1 MKNSLTFLIALILVL
16 PVGATTTVNP
26 NEQNLHILNRLTFG
40 PRPGDLESLKKIG
53 VEAYLQQQLHPENLA
68 EAESVVAF
76 TRRSDAY
83 RMTVPQLFQEYGP
96 PAAKLARRKTMQ
108 TTIVYDRRSNNNSKK
123 NFQDAIQ
130 NDVTEG
136 KILRALASPKQLQEV
151 MTDFWFNHFNVCAN
165 KGFDKIWIG
174 SYEEGAIRPHALG
187 KFRDLVEATCH
198 HPAML
203 YYLDN
208 WQNSAPGAK
217 GSKGQFAGLNE
228 NYARELMELHT
239 LGVDG
244 GYTQKDVTELAR
256 VLTGLG
262 LAKSD
267 KSGFVGDTKT
277 GCYFDATRHDFGVK
291 HLLGHTINGSG
302 EGEIE
307 EALTILLRH
316 PSTAHHICY
325 QLAQYFISDVPPKA
339 LVDKLAAVFTSSDGD
354 TKAVLNV
361 LFHSPEFYQTANEE
375 NKFKSPFRYVIST
388 LRAADARPGRY
399 EFVNKFLKSQGM
411 PLYECLTPD
420 GYKNTRDAW
429 CNPDTLLK
437 RINFATSV
445 ATGEIP
451 EVPLYAIEYRRLGA
465 TLGGIFSARTVKVIM
480 KSPDQIRSA
489 LILGSPDFM
498 KY

>member
-1 MKNSLTFLIALILVL
+1 MKKPLALLSVVL
-16 PVGATTTVNP
+16 LALPAFSATTVNP
-26 NEQNLHILNRLTFG
+26 NAQNLHILNRLTFG
-40 PRPGDLESLKKIG
+40 PKPGDLERLQAVG
-53 VEAYLQQQLHPENLA
+53 FEAYLQQQLHPETLR
-68 EAESVVAF
+68 ESDSVLAF
-76 TRRSDAY
+76 THRSDAY
-83 RMTVPQLFQEYGP
+83 RMSVPQLFQEYGP
-96 PAAKLARRKTMQ
+96 PAAKMARQSAMQ
-108 TTIVYDRRSNNNSKK
+108 TTIVYDRRSNNRQKK
-123 NFQDAIQ
+123 NFQDTITR
-130 NDVTEG
+130 DVTGG
-136 KILRALASPKQLQEV
+136 KILRALESQKQLQEV

-165 KGFDKIWIG
+165 KGFDRIWIG
-174 SYEEGAIRPHALG
+174 AYEEGAIRPHALG
-187 KFRDLVEATCH
+187 KFKDLVEATCH

-244 GYTQKDVTELAR
+244 GYSQKDVTELAR

-267 KSGFVGDTKT
+267 KTGFVGDTKT

-291 HLLGHTINGSG
+291 RIMGHTINGSG

-307 EALTILLRH
+307 EALNILLRH
-316 PSTAHHICY
+316 PSTARHISY
-325 QLAQYFISDVPPKA
+325 QLAQYFVSDTPSPA
-339 LVDKLAAVFTSSDGD
+339 LVEKLATVFSSSDGD
-354 TKAVLNV
+354 IKAVLST
-361 LFHSPEFYQTANEE
+361 LFHSPEFFQAANED

-388 LRAADARPGRY
+388 LRAADARPGHY
-399 EFVNKFLKSQGM
+399 DFVNKFLKSQGM

-437 RINFATSV
+437 RITFATTV
-445 ATGEIP
+445 ATGQIP

-465 TLGGIFSARTVKVIM
+465 TLGSTFSAQTVKVIM
-480 KSPDQIRSA
+480 KSPEQIKSA
-489 LILGSPDFM
+489 LILGSPEFM